1 MVPKAFCKSMRIIP
15 ISRPESKPVHILS
28 VRYEREISD
37 EWFYQ
42 KPDQNY
48 RKSCFPSDNS

>member
-15 ISRPESKPVHILS
+15 ISRPESKPVNILS

-42 KPDQNY
+42 KPDQKLKKILFFF
-48 RKSCFPSDNS
+48 R